1 MISNNIN
8 KYCEQQS
15 DQESRLQK
23 KIREYTYENET
34 YPQMI
39 SGILVGNFLY
49 HLVKMNKS
57 KRILEIG
64 MYTGYSAASMV
75 QGLPE
80 NGTIDTCEYME
91 EHIKTAKK
99 MFKNSKYNKM
109 ITMHQ
114 GPALQTL
121 KKFKKKFD
129 FIFIDADKVNYLH
142 YYLECIK
149 LIKSGGIIVLDNML
163 WSGEVLNPKDKQ
175 SKILR
180 KTGDYIKKDKR
191 VLNFLA
197 PVRDGLMICIKK

>member
-1 MISNNIN
+1 MVNNNIN
-8 KYCEQQS
+8 QYCEQQS
-15 DQESRLQK
+15 EQENKLQK
-23 KIREYTYENET
+23 EIREYTYANET

-49 HLVKMNKS
+49 HLIKINQS

-64 MYTGYSAASMV
+64 MFTGYSAASMAKA
-75 QGLPE
+75 LPE

-99 MFKNSKYNKM
+99 LFKNSQYSKM

-114 GPALQTL
+114 GPALETL
-121 KKFKKKFD
+121 EKFKNKFD
-129 FIFIDADKVNYLH
+129 FIFIDADKINYLN
-142 YYLECIK
+142 YYLKCMQ

-175 SKILR
+175 SKTLR
-180 KTGDYIKKDKR
+180 KTGDYIQTDER
-191 VLNFLA
+191 VLNFLV
-197 PVRDGLMICIKK
+197 PIRDGLMICIKK

>member
-57 KRILEIG
+57 KKILEIG

-109 ITMHQ
+109 ITMHR

-197 PVRDGLMICIKK
+197 PIRDGLMICIKK

>member
-1 MISNNIN
+1 MVSNNIN

-15 DQESRLQK
+15 EKESSLQK
-23 KIREYTYENET
+23 KIRDYTYKNET

-57 KRILEIG
+57 KKILEIG
-64 MYTGYSAASMV
+64 MFTGYSAASMV
-75 QGLPE
+75 QALPE
-80 NGTIDTCEYME
+80 NGTIDTCEYMN

-114 GPALQTL
+114 GPALETL

-129 FIFIDADKVNYLH
+129 FIFIDADKVNYLN
-142 YYLECIK
+142 YYIECIG

-163 WSGEVLNPKDKQ
+163 WSGHVLDPKDDDTLALKNTAEF
-175 SKILR
+175 INND
-180 KTGDYIKKDKR
+180 TR
-191 VLNFLA
+191 VFNYLL
-197 PVRDGLMICIKK
+197 PVRDGLMVCIKQ

>member
-1 MISNNIN
+1 MVSNNIN

-15 DQESRLQK
+15 EKESILQK
-23 KIREYTYENET
+23 KIRDYTYKNET

-57 KRILEIG
+57 KKILEIG
-64 MYTGYSAASMV
+64 MFTGYSAASMV
-75 QGLPE
+75 QALPE
-80 NGTIDTCEYME
+80 NGTIDTCEHMN

-99 MFKNSKYNKM
+99 MFKNSKYNKT

-114 GPALQTL
+114 GPALETL

-129 FIFIDADKVNYLH
+129 FIFIDADKVNYLN
-142 YYLECIK
+142 YYIECIR

-163 WSGEVLNPKDKQ
+163 WSGEVLYPKDKQ

-180 KTGDYIKKDKR
+180 KTGDYIRKDKR

-197 PVRDGLMICIKK
+197 PIRDGLMICIKK